1 MIFFAAVSLLRAS
14 RSASS
19 RPLTR
24 WMRTRRL
31 PRTATLPAPVDK
43 FKTTRDAFRTGIE
56 EYNAGHKAGAV
67 KALEFAASQGHALA
81 RWKLGKMYADGDGVQ
96 QNDLKA
102 FENFSRIADEHADEN
117 PDSSNSRF
125 VSSAFVALGSYYLD
139 GIPGTYVKPNG
150 QRAREMFQ
158 YAASYFG
165 DPDAQ
170 YNLARLFLDG
180 VGGGK
185 DMRQAMRWLNSRSR
199 KAARPLTGPSW
210 TPALYGR
217 GRHAPEGAGLDVVD
231 DCAGRS
237 RSHSRCMDPGP
248 ARSGLCSG
256 RRYGPA
262 GGAGVSRAADQ
273 EAAVRS
279 RPAFKSP
286 DRCAPAH
293 DRTASPNCADACRPR
308 SILAGR
314 RPAAT
319 A

>member
-1 MIFFAAVSLLRAS
+1 MAIPMRDFLCRCIAFAGVSIGFIP
-14 RSASS
+14 SAYALDANTQAPS
-19 RPLTR
+19 
-24 WMRTRRL
+24 
-31 PRTATLPAPVDK
+31 TATLPAPVDK

-185 DMRQAMRWLNSRSR
+185 DMRQAMRWLNL
-199 KAARPLTGPSW
+199 AAEKQ
-210 TPALYGR
+210 
-217 GRHAPEGAGLDVVD
+217 HAPSQALLGHLLFTGEGGMRQKARGL
-231 DCAGRS
+231 
-237 RSHSRCMDPGP
+237 MWLTI
-248 ARSGLCSG
+248 ARD
-256 RRYGPA
+256 
-262 GGAGVSRAADQ
+262 AADPTRDAWILDLHDQ
-273 EAAVRS
+273 AFAQAADTDRQAALAFLEQQIRK
-279 RPAFKSP
+279 RP
-286 DRCAPAH
+286 
-293 DRTASPNCADACRPR
+293 
-308 SILAGR
+308 
-314 RPAAT
+314 
-319 A
+319 

>member
-1 MIFFAAVSLLRAS
+1 
-14 RSASS
+14 
-19 RPLTR
+19 
-24 WMRTRRL
+24 MRTRRL
-31 PRTATLPAPVDK
+31 PATATLPAPVDK

-117 PDSSNSRF
+117 PDLSNSRF

-185 DMRQAMRWLNSRSR
+185 DMRQAMRWLNL
-199 KAARPLTGPSW
+199 AAEKQ
-210 TPALYGR
+210 
-217 GRHAPEGAGLDVVD
+217 HAPSQALLGHLLFTGEGGMRQKARGLMWLTIARDAAD
-231 DCAGRS
+231 PARDAWI
-237 RSHSRCMDPGP
+237 PGP
-248 ARSGLCSG
+248 ARSGLCTG

-279 RPAFKSP
+279 RPGIQIVRSMRTGTWSDGFSQLR
-286 DRCAPAH
+286 RCLSTSQH
-293 DRTASPNCADACRPR
+293 F
-308 SILAGR
+308 
-314 RPAAT
+314 
-319 A
+319 